1 IEDLNHSIENE
12 DCTQIRKQ
20 TRKKR
25 TEIKKFKKKF
35 DDYSERKSKYE
46 EQKSILKDRNSFSKT
61 DHDATFMRMKEDHM
75 KNGQLKPGYNLQIAT
90 NSQFV
95 LSYDLFQNPT
105 DTRTLIPFLTMIQN
119 TFGYLPEYIVA
130 DAGYGS
136 EQNYMAIIDDFNF
149 KRDFKLYECDD
160 CSACSLRQQC
170 MKPNSKSN
178 KKIMKNY

>member
-1 IEDLNHSIENE
+1 IKEDGDSDLTIEEIDLIGSHLDKEIEDLNHSIQNE

-75 KNGQLKPGYNLQIAT
+75 KNGQLKPGY
-90 NSQFV
+90 
-95 LSYDLFQNPT
+95 
-105 DTRTLIPFLTMIQN
+105 
-119 TFGYLPEYIVA
+119 
-130 DAGYGS
+130 
-136 EQNYMAIIDDFNF
+136 
-149 KRDFKLYECDD
+149 
-160 CSACSLRQQC
+160 
-170 MKPNSKSN
+170 
-178 KKIMKNY
+178 

>member
-1 IEDLNHSIENE
+1 MNENSKTLYRDLVEEKIIPEIKEDGDSDLTIEEIDLIGSHLDKEIED
-12 DCTQIRKQ
+12 CAQIRKQ

-35 DDYSERKSKYE
+35 DDYSERKNKYE

-119 TFGYLPEYIVA
+119 TFGYL
-130 DAGYGS
+130 
-136 EQNYMAIIDDFNF
+136 
-149 KRDFKLYECDD
+149 
-160 CSACSLRQQC
+160 
-170 MKPNSKSN
+170 
-178 KKIMKNY
+178 

>member
-1 IEDLNHSIENE
+1 
-12 DCTQIRKQ
+12 CAQIRKQ

-25 TEIKKFKKKF
+25 TGIKKF

-61 DHDATFMRMKEDHM
+61 DHDATFMRMKEDYM

-95 LSYDLFQNPT
+95 ISYNLFQNPT

-119 TFGYLPEYIVA
+119 TF
-130 DAGYGS
+130 
-136 EQNYMAIIDDFNF
+136 
-149 KRDFKLYECDD
+149 
-160 CSACSLRQQC
+160 
-170 MKPNSKSN
+170 
-178 KKIMKNY
+178 